1 MSDNPFYTLVESC
14 SKFKALEAEIMRHFF
29 LQGGIVVYPLLLC
42 SIIALTI
49 IVERLLFYTLGNRE
63 DEDQLRLL
71 RQFLIR
77 GNMNEAKILTARLH
91 SAMGRIAGAVIKQLE
106 SKGNNRALLENAAQT
121 AGELEIKNLQR
132 GLILLDTIVTASP
145 LLGLLGTVTGI
156 IKSFQALAVAGG
168 AQSVQL
174 SAGIAEALYNT
185 AFGLAIA
192 IPSLFM
198 VNIFYGIADRKA
210 KELTARSQKLLAIL
224 ESSAYEAEAAA
235 GRDGDGR

>member
-1 MSDNPFYTLVESC
+1 
-14 SKFKALEAEIMRHFF
+14 MRHFF
-29 LQGGIVVYPLLLC
+29 SQGGIVVYPLLLC

-49 IVERLLFYTLGNRE
+49 IVERLLFYILGNRE
-63 DEDQLRLL
+63 DEDQIRLL

-77 GNMNEAKILTARLH
+77 GNMNEAKILTGRLR
-91 SAMGRIAGAVIKQLE
+91 SGMGRIAGAVIKQLE
-106 SKGNNRALLENAAQT
+106 SKGNNQALLETAAQT

-156 IKSFQALAVAGG
+156 IKSFQALAITGG

-198 VNIFYGIADRKA
+198 VNIFYGIADHRA
-210 KELTARSQKLLAIL
+210 KELTARSQELLAIL
-224 ESSAYEAEAAA
+224 DSSMPQLEAAA
-235 GRDGDGR
+235 GRDGERR